1 VSALTP
7 LANRFGRAVE
17 VLPLVAFRGLNGG
30 MPLLLGLYIGYCW
43 GLAELGAYTLASSFV
58 AIGLMVVDWGCTRW
72 LPRELAL
79 ARVQDGTGSGVA
91 TANTMRL
98 ILAVAFLLL
107 TAVLALTGRIPAGS
121 ARFALELGL
130 LYPVSIF
137 SVNGVSDRIV
147 AREIAG
153 IGGAVASGLA
163 VFAIGAWCVMRVG
176 SGPHVLV
183 LAYVTGKVVES
194 VFLMRGRTRLFHFVP
209 RHVPAMAF
217 ALWPFSVQAIV
228 GVIYARLSVFIVEH
242 FRHADLGLVGVAT
255 ALQNVLLLLPVSIGL
270 LNYPLFTTAA
280 AKGDRHRIRTALGSA
295 VALSLAGVAAGVAV
309 LVAGRNVIARVF
321 HVTPGSMLFVIVFAS
336 IAGLTTGAA
345 MSGLLLQALGRE
357 RTTAKLS
364 FVTLAA
370 SLVAQFTFVQWL
382 GLWGVAAGIA
392 TAELVSFCVFGIA
405 AFRAFREK
413 VPSRSGHAIEV
424 PAPESLL
431 H

>member
-1 VSALTP
+1 MSALAP
-7 LANRFGRAVE
+7 LANRFARAVE

-30 MPLLLGLYIGYCW
+30 MPLLLGLYIGYRW

-79 ARVQDGTGSGVA
+79 ARMQEGSGSGVA
-91 TANTMRL
+91 TANTLRL
-98 ILAVAFLLL
+98 ILAVAFLI
-107 TAVLALTGRIPAGS
+107 LTGVLSAAGRLPAES
-121 ARFALELGL
+121 ARFAIELGI

-147 AREIAG
+147 SREIVG
-153 IGGAVASGLA
+153 IGGAVASGLMI
-163 VFAIGAWCVMRVG
+163 FAIGAWCAMRAG
-176 SGPHVLV
+176 SGPHLLV
-183 LAYVTGKVVES
+183 LAFVTGKVVEA
-194 VFLMRGRTRLFHFVP
+194 VFLMSGRARLFHLVP
-209 RHVPAMAF
+209 RHVLPMAI
-217 ALWPFSVQAIV
+217 ALWPFSVQAIL
-228 GVIYARLSVFIVEH
+228 GILYARLSVFIVEH

-255 ALQNVLLLLPVSIGL
+255 ALQNIFLLLPVSIGL
-270 LNYPLFTTAA
+270 LNYPIFTTAA
-280 AKGDRHRIRTALGSA
+280 AKGDRHRILTALGSA
-295 VALSLAGVAAGVAV
+295 VALSMAGVAAGVAV
-309 LVAGRNVIARVF
+309 LFAGRSVISRVL
-321 HVTPGSMLFVIVFAS
+321 HVAPGSMLFVIVFAS
-336 IAGLTTGAA
+336 IAALTTGAA

-370 SLVAQFTFVQWL
+370 SLVAQFTLVRWL

-392 TAELVSFCVFGIA
+392 TAELVSFAVFGIA

-413 VPSRSGHAIEV
+413 VTPRLGHAIEV

-431 H
+431 R